1 MSRDLILLSMI
12 IVRWNVRGLGRPGP
26 AIRRLVRTHK
36 VDLLLLQETKIHFDV
51 ESIAFSVGGSR
62 KCGWDCVS
70 LEVVKKEILM
80 QKIGFY
86 QGSLGG
92 GEKTLF

>member
-1 MSRDLILLSMI
+1 MSRDLILLSLI
-12 IVRWNVRGLGRPGP
+12 IVRWNVRGLGRPGA
-26 AIRRLVRTHK
+26 AIRRLVRTLK
-36 VDLLLLQETKIHFDV
+36 VDLLLQETKTHSDV
-51 ESIAFSVGGSR
+51 ESIVFSVWGSR
-62 KCGWDCVS
+62 RCGWDCVP

-86 QGSLGG
+86 QGNLGG